1 MAARNALKNIVKR
14 QTLVLLILVIGAIF
28 TLFNPRFLR
37 IENLLNILRQISVN
51 GIMACGLTFVL
62 ISGNFD
68 LSGGA
73 VVSLTCCTMVLMHDQ
88 FGPIPAM
95 FFSMLIGIGIGSVT
109 GFLVGYVKL
118 NNFITTL
125 GIQSIVN
132 AVSYIYTNSR
142 YYAIRSGDTWIDYV
156 GRGSFCGLPV
166 QFYVYMALL
175 VIFQVI
181 LSKTLFGYQVKAVG
195 GNAQASRYTG
205 IRDGKIVAT
214 SYAIAGLCY
223 GIAGVVLACRSL
235 TSQVESASGFEFEVI
250 TACIL
255 SGNSLQGGEG
265 SVSKAFLGVFI
276 MGMLKNGYVMVGI
289 PAYYQYL
296 TQCIIILTVVWV
308 DMRLRKRVER

>member
-142 YYAIRSGDTWIDYV
+142 
-156 GRGSFCGLPV
+156 
-166 QFYVYMALL
+166 
-175 VIFQVI
+175 
-181 LSKTLFGYQVKAVG
+181 
-195 GNAQASRYTG
+195 
-205 IRDGKIVAT
+205 
-214 SYAIAGLCY
+214 
-223 GIAGVVLACRSL
+223 
-235 TSQVESASGFEFEVI
+235 
-250 TACIL
+250 
-255 SGNSLQGGEG
+255 
-265 SVSKAFLGVFI
+265 
-276 MGMLKNGYVMVGI
+276 
-289 PAYYQYL
+289 
-296 TQCIIILTVVWV
+296 
-308 DMRLRKRVER
+308 